1 MCPIKLNGI
10 SSWALVDSGNTVAPA
25 ISLQFAKTIFGD
37 NYLDQLQSYG
47 GRPLRAAGSGVA
59 MQIIGETKTK
69 LTLHIGALRRAFH
82 IQPLV
87 IDHLHT
93 NLNLSGPFLGQQDRS
108 TSLKRVFEVQTNNY

>member
-37 NYLDQLQSYG
+37 NYLDHLQTYE
-47 GRPLRAAGSGVA
+47 GRSLRAAGSGAA
-59 MQIIGETKTK
+59 MQVIGENKTE
-69 LTLHIGALRRAFH
+69 LALRLGALQQVFH

-93 NLNLSGPFLGQQDRS
+93 SINLSGR
-108 TSLKRVFEVQTNNY
+108 T